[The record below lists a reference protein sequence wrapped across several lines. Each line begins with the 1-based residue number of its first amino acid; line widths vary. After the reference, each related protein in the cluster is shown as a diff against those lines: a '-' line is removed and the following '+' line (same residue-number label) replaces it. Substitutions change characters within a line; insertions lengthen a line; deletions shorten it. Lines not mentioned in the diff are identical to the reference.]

1 MSAFTI
7 ICILVLSPLIFIL
20 LMFYLMDEDFR
31 KFVNYSLISKYNY
44 LEMKN
49 ISRHIPVCTDC
60 HKMEMEF
67 KKTKTV
73 TVDESDKTFYVFECP
88 RCKGTKILGKKG
100 YNEYQK
106 EKNKREYDKKQKD
119 EYNALFR
126 LQPMGHVDWS
136 NFGNNISSSIRKS
149 AMAQAERMKMFM
161 ELQEKY
167 GETIFQKTEDGKTNS
182 SV

>member
-1 MSAFTI
+1 MLAFI
-7 ICILVLSPLIFIL
+7 ILCISVLFFCL
-20 LMFYLMDEDFR
+20 LMIYLIDEDIR

-44 LEMKN
+44 LEMEFTDKY
-49 ISRHIPVCTDC
+49 IPVCTDC

-73 TVDESDKTFYVFECP
+73 TVGELAKTFYIFECP
-88 RCKGTKILGKKG
+88 RCKGTKILGKRG

-126 LQPMGHVDWS
+126 PQPMGHVDFWS
-136 NFGNNISSSIRKS
+136 NYGNNINSTIRKS
-149 AMAQAERMKMFM
+149 MQAQAERMKMFM

-167 GETIFQKTEDGKTNS
+167 GGTIFQKTEDGKTNS
-182 SV
+182 SI

>member
-1 MSAFTI
+1 MLFTFI
-7 ICILVLSPLIFIL
+7 ILCISVLFFCL
-20 LMFYLMDEDFR
+20 LMIYLIDGDFR
-31 KFVNYSLISKYNY
+31 KFVNYSFISKYNY

-49 ISRHIPVCTDC
+49 SNRCVPVCTDC

-67 KKTKTV
+67 KKTKSV
-73 TVDESDKTFYVFECP
+73 TVGELAKTFYIFECP
-88 RCKGTKILGKKG
+88 RCKGTKILGKRG

-126 LQPMGHVDWS
+126 PQPMGHVDWS
-136 NFGNNISSSIRKS
+136 NFGNYISSSIQ
-149 AMAQAERMKMFM
+149 AQAERMKMFM

-167 GETIFQKTEDGKTNS
+167 GGTIFQKTEDGKTNS
-182 SV
+182 SI

>member
-1 MSAFTI
+1 MLETFI
-7 ICILVLSPLIFIL
+7 ILCISVLFFCL
-20 LMFYLMDEDFR
+20 LMIYLIDGDFR
-31 KFVNYSLISKYNY
+31 KFVNYSFISKYNY

-49 ISRHIPVCTDC
+49 SNRCVPVCTDC

-67 KKTKTV
+67 KKTKSV
-73 TVDESDKTFYVFECP
+73 TVGELAKTFYIFECP
-88 RCKGTKILGKKG
+88 RCKGTKILGKRG

-126 LQPMGHVDWS
+126 PVDWS
-136 NFGNNISSSIRKS
+136 NFGNNISSSIR
-149 AMAQAERMKMFM
+149 AQAERMKMFM

-167 GETIFQKTEDGKTNS
+167 GGTIFQKTEDGKTNS
-182 SV
+182 SI

>member
-1 MSAFTI
+1 MSTFTI
-7 ICILVLSPLIFIL
+7 ICIFVSFPLIFIL

-44 LEMKN
+44 LKMKN
-49 ISRHIPVCTDC
+49 TSRHTPVCTDC

-73 TVDESDKTFYVFECP
+73 TVDDSVKTFYVFECP
-88 RCKGTKILGKKG
+88 RCKGTKILGKRG

-167 GETIFQKTEDGKTNS
+167 GGTIFQKTEDGKTNS